1 MKILNPKQTKNIK
14 KDIEAILTTET
25 TKSAKMTQL
34 FELGIEIKEI
44 ATLMNVRYN
53 FVYNVIQN
61 YTIKNGIEITNE
73 EKVSKKSIIKEMAA
87 SGKTKIEI
95 AKLLKVDY
103 NYVWQTLNQGE

>member
-44 ATLMNVRYN
+44 AKSCVIP
-53 FVYNVIQN
+53 VYEN
-61 YTIKNGIEITNE
+61 YHFFAINCYPITI
-73 EKVSKKSIIKEMAA
+73 A
-87 SGKTKIEI
+87 
-95 AKLLKVDY
+95 LLSSRRRG
-103 NYVWQTLNQGE
+103 LRSRS